1 MAQNCSTLNF
11 SSIASA
17 ELKINIE
24 VFTLKISR
32 VRIENFRGIAQ
43 GELLFSGH
51 AVLVG
56 DNNTGK
62 STVLEAIDL
71 VLGPERLSR
80 RPIIDEHDFYAG
92 RYIGDEE
99 NPIEIQVEVVVVDL
113 TEEQTRHLETI
124 SNGGPTIAILYW
136 EVPAGAHA
144 TWKGCF
150 RPGASTGTWIH
161 RRLRQREGRLSR
173 YHLLSIS
180 SIGWRRLHSFQII

>member
-1 MAQNCSTLNF
+1 
-11 SSIASA
+11 
-17 ELKINIE
+17 
-24 VFTLKISR
+24 LKISR
-32 VRIENFRGIAQ
+32 VKIENFRGISS

-99 NPIEIQVEVVVVDL
+99 NSVEIKVEVVVTDRNCGDQCSCHP
-113 TEEQTRHLETI
+113 ER
-124 SNGGPTIAILYW
+124 
-136 EVPAGAHA
+136 
-144 TWKGCF
+144 
-150 RPGASTGTWIH
+150 
-161 RRLRQREGRLSR
+161 
-173 YHLLSIS
+173 
-180 SIGWRRLHSFQII
+180 